1 MNLGQYIAQQLLE
14 AEDQATIAL
23 FPGAFKP
30 PHKGHFAAVKKLLE
44 QADQVVVLIS
54 PKTREGVTADE
65 SVAIWELYKTLL
77 DGSVEI
83 RVTGESPVKEAYKV
97 AESNPDTNFILASGK
112 GEEDRF
118 KTAITKLPNV
128 KSVDVGNFEGT
139 NATDLRVAL
148 QANNEDA
155 IKQFIP
161 QDIDL
166 ADFLMALSK
175 KLKVNTDAT
184 PVNVNLQERQY
195 QNTNDAYEAIV
206 ASEESEIERTAQV
219 FNVPLPDMR
228 YAFIA
233 GNMVVLS
240 DDIWSKLE
248 NSDSYEVNSLDDAIK
263 LAKKYGKNWKPT
275 LDAIKNDDAVVS
287 PPLVLNYDKDKYY
300 LVGGN
305 TRLMFTKALG
315 KIPKVLMGT
324 LDLGIPKHTTTLSE
338 VKKLN
343 ESETGTIGEFI
354 KYAIKNL
361 GIQNPPRNLSLS
373 YDTAKAKEMR
383 SFGYFDPNSNKIWI
397 YCGNRNMGDIL
408 RTLAH
413 ELVHRKQ
420 DEDGRISYESGKT
433 GSEIENEANAKAG
446 VLLRDFGKQHEEIY
460 Q

>member
-14 AEDQATIAL
+14 ADDKPTIAL

-44 QADQVVVLIS
+44 QADQVVILIS

-83 RVTGESPVKEAYKV
+83 RVAGESPVKEAYRV

-112 GEEDRF
+112 GEDDRF
-118 KTAITKLPNV
+118 KTAIAKLPNV
-128 KSVDVGNFEGT
+128 KSIDVGNFEGT

-148 QANNEDA
+148 QTNKEEA
-155 IKQFIP
+155 IKQYIP

-175 KLKVNTDAT
+175 KLKANTDAT
-184 PVNVNLQERQY
+184 PVDVNLQERKY
-195 QNTNDAYEAIV
+195 QNQDDTFADYV
-206 ASEESEIERTAQV
+206 ASEETEIERTAQE
-219 FNVPLPDMR
+219 FNIPIPDVR
-228 YAFIA
+228 YAFQA
-233 GNMVVLS
+233 GSMVVLS

-248 NSDSYEVNSLDDAIK
+248 NSDSYEVNSLEDAIK
-263 LAKKYGKNWKPT
+263 LAKEYGKDWKPT
-275 LDAIKNDDAVVS
+275 LDAIKDDDAVVT
-287 PPLVLNYDKDKYY
+287 PPMVLNYDKDKYY

-305 TRLMFTKALG
+305 TRLMFYKALG
-315 KIPKVLMGT
+315 KIPKVLLGV
-324 LDLGIPKHTTTLSE
+324 LDLEGPKPWPLKE
-338 VKKLN
+338 VKRLN

-361 GIQNPPRNLSLS
+361 EIQNPPRSLSLS
-373 YDTAKAKEMR
+373 YDTNKAKEMR

-420 DEDGRISYESGKT
+420 DEEGRISYESGKT

>member
-44 QADQVVVLIS
+44 QADQVVILIS

-65 SVAIWELYKTLL
+65 SIAIWELYKTLL

-97 AESNPDTNFILASGK
+97 AESNPDTNFILAAGK
-112 GEEDRF
+112 GEDDRF
-118 KTAITKLPNV
+118 KTAIAKLPNV
-128 KSVDVGNFEGT
+128 KSIDVGNFEGT

-155 IKQFIP
+155 IKQYIP
-161 QDIDL
+161 DEVNIV
-166 ADFLMALSK
+166 DFLHALSK
-175 KLKVNTDAT
+175 KVKVNTDAT
-184 PVNVNLQERQY
+184 PVDINLQEINHQ
-195 QNTNDAYEAIV
+195 TTDDAFAAYV
-206 ASEESEIERTAQV
+206 AQHETSIENAAQQ
-219 FNVPLPDMR
+219 FNIPIPDVR
-228 YAFIA
+228 YAFQA

-240 DDIWSKLE
+240 DDVLNNLE
-248 NSDSYEVNSLDDAIK
+248 NKNYKGEEVEGPAM
-263 LAKKYGKNWKPT
+263 
-275 LDAIKNDDAVVS
+275 
-287 PPLVLNYDKDKYY
+287 VLNYDKDKYY
-300 LVGGN
+300 LVCGADKLKGESS
-305 TRLMFTKALG
+305 
-315 KIPKVLMGT
+315 KVLMGV
-324 LDLGIPKHTTTLSE
+324 LDLEGPKPWPLKE
-338 VKKLN
+338 VKRLN

-354 KYAIKNL
+354 KFAIKNL
-361 GIQNPPRNLSLS
+361 EIQNPPRNLALS
-373 YDTAKAKEMR
+373 YDTNKAKEMR
-383 SFGYFDPNSNKIWI
+383 SFGYFDPNSNKIWV

>member
-83 RVTGESPVKEAYKV
+83 RVAAESPVKEAYRV
-97 AESNPDTNFILASGK
+97 AESNPDTKFILAAGK
-112 GEEDRF
+112 GEDDRF
-118 KTAITKLPNV
+118 KTATAKLPNV
-128 KSVDVGNFEGT
+128 KSIDVGNFEGT

-148 QANNEDA
+148 QSNNEDA
-155 IKQFIP
+155 IKQYLPDEVNI
-161 QDIDL
+161 
-166 ADFLMALSK
+166 ADFLHALSK
-175 KLKVNTDAT
+175 KVKVNTDAT
-184 PVNVNLQERQY
+184 PVDVDLQEINHQ
-195 QNTNDAYEAIV
+195 TTDDTFAAYV
-206 ASEESEIERTAQV
+206 AQHETSIENAAQQ
-219 FNVPLPDMR
+219 FNIPIPDVR
-228 YAFIA
+228 YAFQA

-240 DDIWSKLE
+240 DDVLNNLE
-248 NSDSYEVNSLDDAIK
+248 NKNYKGEEVEGPAM
-263 LAKKYGKNWKPT
+263 
-275 LDAIKNDDAVVS
+275 
-287 PPLVLNYDKDKYY
+287 VLNYDKDKYY
-300 LVGGN
+300 LVCG
-305 TRLMFTKALG
+305 AD
-315 KIPKVLMGT
+315 KIKGESSKVLMGV
-324 LDLGIPKHTTTLSE
+324 LDLEGPKPWPLKE
-338 VKKLN
+338 VKRLN

-354 KYAIKNL
+354 KFAIKNL
-361 GIQNPPRNLSLS
+361 EIQNPPRNLALS
-373 YDTAKAKEMR
+373 YDTNKAKEMR
-383 SFGYFDPNSNKIWI
+383 SFGYFDPNSNKIWV

-420 DEDGRISYESGKT
+420 DEDGRINYESGKT

>member
-14 AEDQATIAL
+14 AEDKPTIAL

-44 QADQVVVLIS
+44 QADQVVILIS

-65 SVAIWELYKTLL
+65 SIAIWELYKTLL

-97 AESNPDTNFILASGK
+97 AESNPDTNFILAAGK
-112 GEEDRF
+112 GEDDRF
-118 KTAITKLPNV
+118 KTAIAKLPNV

-148 QANNEDA
+148 QTNKEEA
-155 IKQFIP
+155 IKQYIP

-166 ADFLMALSK
+166 ADFLQALSK
-175 KLKVNTDAT
+175 KIKANTDAT
-184 PVNVNLQERQY
+184 PVDVNLQERKY
-195 QNTNDAYEAIV
+195 QNQDDTFADYV
-206 ASEESEIERTAQV
+206 ASEETEIERTAQD
-219 FNVPLPDMR
+219 FNIPIPDVR
-228 YAFIA
+228 YAFQA
-233 GNMVVLS
+233 GSMVVLS

-248 NSDSYEVNSLDDAIK
+248 NSDSYSVNSLDDAIK
-263 LAKKYGKNWKPT
+263 LAKEYGKNWKPT
-275 LDAIKNDDAVVS
+275 LDAIKDDDAVVT
-287 PPLVLNYDKDKYY
+287 PPMVLNYDKDKYY

-305 TRLMFTKALG
+305 TRLMFYKALG
-315 KIPKVLMGT
+315 KIPKVLMGV
-324 LDLGIPKHTTTLSE
+324 LDLDGPKPFPLKE
-338 VKKLN
+338 VKRLN
-343 ESETGTIGEFI
+343 ESETATIGEFI

-361 GIQNPPRNLSLS
+361 GIQNPPRSLSLS
-373 YDTAKAKEMR
+373 YDTNKAKEMR

>member
-1 MNLGQYIAQQLLE
+1 MNLGKYIAQQLLE
-14 AEDQATIAL
+14 ADDKPTIAL

-44 QADQVVVLIS
+44 QADQVVILIS

-65 SVAIWELYKTLL
+65 SIAIWELYKTLL

-97 AESNPDTNFILASGK
+97 AESNPDTNFILAAGK
-112 GEEDRF
+112 GEDDRF
-118 KTAITKLPNV
+118 KTAIAKLPNV

-148 QANNEDA
+148 QTNKEEA
-155 IKQFIP
+155 IKQYIP

-166 ADFLMALSK
+166 ADFLQALSK
-175 KLKVNTDAT
+175 KLKANTDAT
-184 PVNVNLQERQY
+184 PVDVDLQERKY
-195 QNTNDAYEAIV
+195 QNQDDTFADYV
-206 ASEESEIERTAQV
+206 ASEETEIERTAQE
-219 FNVPLPDMR
+219 FNLPIPDVR
-228 YAFIA
+228 YAFQA
-233 GNMVVLS
+233 GSMVVLS

-248 NSDSYEVNSLDDAIK
+248 NSDSYEVNSLEDAVR
-263 LAKKYGKNWKPT
+263 LAKEYGKDWKPT
-275 LDAIKNDDAVVS
+275 LDAIKDDDAVVT
-287 PPLVLNYDKDKYY
+287 PPMVLNYDKDKYY
-300 LVGGN
+300 LVAGN
-305 TRLMFTKALG
+305 TRLMFYKALN
-315 KIPKVLMGT
+315 KIPKVLLGV
-324 LDLGIPKHTTTLSE
+324 LDLEGPKPWPLKE
-338 VKKLN
+338 GRLN
-343 ESETGTIGEFI
+343 ESETATIGEFI

-373 YDTAKAKEMR
+373 YDTNKAKEMR
-383 SFGYFDPNSNKIWI
+383 SFGYFSPNDNKIWV
-397 YCGNRNMGDIL
+397 YCGNRNMADIL

-433 GSEIENEANAKAG
+433 GSDIENEANAKAG

>member
-54 PKTREGVTADE
+54 PKTREGITADE

-83 RVTGESPVKEAYKV
+83 RVAAGSPVQEAYRV

-112 GEEDRF
+112 GEDERF
-118 KTAITKLPNV
+118 KTAISKLPNT

-155 IKQFIP
+155 IKQYIP
-161 QDIDL
+161 DSIDI
-166 ADFLMALSK
+166 ADFLMALNK
-175 KLKVNTDAT
+175 KPKVNTDAT
-184 PVNVNLQERQY
+184 PVDVDLQEINHQTTDDTFAEY
-195 QNTNDAYEAIV
+195 V
-206 ASEESEIERTAQV
+206 ATEESEIERTAEE
-219 FNVPLPDMR
+219 FNLPIPDVR
-228 YAFIA
+228 YAFQA
-233 GNMVVLS
+233 GHMVVLS

-248 NSDSYEVNSLDDAIK
+248 NSDSYDITSLEDAIG
-263 LAKKYGKNWKPT
+263 LAKEYGKNWKPT
-275 LDAIKNDDAVVS
+275 LDAIKSDKDMQ
-287 PPLVLNYDKDKYY
+287 PPMVLNYDKDKYH
-300 LVGGN
+300 LVAGN
-305 TRLMFTKALG
+305 TRLMFYKVLG
-315 KIPKVLMGT
+315 KIPKVLMGV
-324 LDLGIPKHTTTLSE
+324 LDLEGPKPFPLSE
-338 VKKLN
+338 VKRLN

-354 KYAIKNL
+354 KFAVKNL
-361 GIQNPPRNLSLS
+361 AIQNPPRNLTLS
-373 YDTAKAKEMR
+373 YDTAQAKEKR
-383 SFGYFDPNSNKIWI
+383 SFGYFDPNSNKIWV

-420 DEDGRISYESGKT
+420 DEEGRINYESGNT
-433 GSEIENEANAKAG
+433 GSDIENEANAKAG
-446 VLLRDFGKQHEEIY
+446 VLLRDFGKKHKEIY

>member
-1 MNLGQYIAQQLLE
+1 MNLGQYIANAILE
-14 AEDQATIAL
+14 AEDKPTIAL

-44 QADQVVVLIS
+44 QADQVVILIS

-83 RVTGESPVKEAYKV
+83 RVAGESPVKEAYRV
-97 AESNPDTNFILASGK
+97 AESNPDTNFILAAGK
-112 GEEDRF
+112 GEDDRF
-118 KTAITKLPNV
+118 KRAIAKLPNT
-128 KSVDVGNFEGT
+128 KSIDVGNFEGT

-148 QANNEDA
+148 QTNKEEA
-155 IKQFIP
+155 IKQYIP

-166 ADFLMALSK
+166 ADFLQALSK
-175 KLKVNTDAT
+175 KIKANTDAT
-184 PVNVNLQERQY
+184 PVDVDLQERKY
-195 QNTNDAYEAIV
+195 QNQDDTFADYV
-206 ASEESEIERTAQV
+206 ASEETEIERTAQD
-219 FNVPLPDMR
+219 FNIPIPDVR
-228 YAFIA
+228 YAFQA
-233 GNMVVLS
+233 GSMAVLS

-248 NSDSYEVNSLDDAIK
+248 NSDSYDVNSLEDAIK
-263 LAKKYGKNWKPT
+263 LAKEYGKNWKPT

-287 PPLVLNYDKDKYY
+287 PPMVLNYNKDKYY
-300 LVGGN
+300 LVAGN
-305 TRLMFTKALG
+305 TRLMFYKALG
-315 KIPKVLMGT
+315 KIPKVLMGV
-324 LDLGIPKHTTTLSE
+324 LDLEGPKPFPLKE
-338 VKKLN
+338 VKRLN
-343 ESETGTIGEFI
+343 ESETGTIGEFV
-354 KYAIKNL
+354 KFAIKNL

-373 YDTAKAKEMR
+373 YDTAKAKQMR
-383 SFGYFDPNSNKIWI
+383 SFGYFDPNSNKIWV

>member
-14 AEDQATIAL
+14 AEDKPTIAL

-44 QADQVVVLIS
+44 QADQVVILIS

-83 RVTGESPVKEAYKV
+83 RVAGESPVKEAYRV

-112 GEEDRF
+112 GEDDRF
-118 KTAITKLPNV
+118 KTAIAKLPNV
-128 KSVDVGNFEGT
+128 KSIDVGNFEGT

-148 QANNEDA
+148 QTNKEEA
-155 IKQFIP
+155 IKQYIP

-175 KLKVNTDAT
+175 KLKANTDAT
-184 PVNVNLQERQY
+184 PVDVNLQERKY
-195 QNTNDAYEAIV
+195 QNQDDTFADYV
-206 ASEESEIERTAQV
+206 ASEETEIERTAQE
-219 FNVPLPDMR
+219 FNIPIPDVR
-228 YAFIA
+228 YAFQA
-233 GNMVVLS
+233 GSMVVLS

-248 NSDSYEVNSLDDAIK
+248 NSDSYEVNSLEDAIK
-263 LAKKYGKNWKPT
+263 LAKEYGKDWKPT
-275 LDAIKNDDAVVS
+275 LDAIKDDDAVVT
-287 PPLVLNYDKDKYY
+287 PPMVLNYDKDKYY

-305 TRLMFTKALG
+305 TRLMFYKALG
-315 KIPKVLMGT
+315 KIPKVLMGV
-324 LDLGIPKHTTTLSE
+324 LDLEGPKPWPLKE
-338 VKKLN
+338 VKRLN

-361 GIQNPPRNLSLS
+361 EIQNPPRSLSLS
-373 YDTAKAKEMR
+373 YDTNKAKEMR

-420 DEDGRISYESGKT
+420 DEEGRISYESGKT

>member
-1 MNLGQYIAQQLLE
+1 MNLGKYIAQQLLE
-14 AEDQATIAL
+14 AEQTTIAL

-44 QADQVVVLIS
+44 RADQVVVLIS

-112 GEEDRF
+112 GEDERF
-118 KTAITKLPNV
+118 KTAIAKLPNV

-139 NATDLRVAL
+139 NASELRIAL

-155 IKQFIP
+155 IKQYLPDGI
-161 QDIDL
+161 DI

-175 KLKVNTDAT
+175 KQKANTDAT
-184 PVNVNLQERQY
+184 PVDVNLQERQY

-263 LAKKYGKNWKPT
+263 LAKKYGKDWKPT

-305 TRLMFTKALG
+305 TRLMFSKALG
-315 KIPKVLMGT
+315 KIPEVLMGT
-324 LDLGIPKHTTTLSE
+324 LDIDIPKHPTTLSE

-343 ESETGTIGEFI
+343 ESETGTIGEFV

-383 SFGYFDPNSNKIWI
+383 SFGYFDPNSNKIWV

-420 DEDGRISYESGKT
+420 DEEGRINYESGKT

>member
-83 RVTGESPVKEAYKV
+83 RVAAESPVKEAYRV
-97 AESNPDTNFILASGK
+97 AESNPDTKFILAAGK
-112 GEEDRF
+112 GEDDRF
-118 KTAITKLPNV
+118 KTATAKLPNV
-128 KSVDVGNFEGT
+128 KSIDVGNFEGT

-155 IKQFIP
+155 IKQYIP
-161 QDIDL
+161 DEVNIV
-166 ADFLMALSK
+166 DFLHALSK
-175 KLKVNTDAT
+175 KVKVNTDAT
-184 PVNVNLQERQY
+184 PVDIDLQEINHQ
-195 QNTNDAYEAIV
+195 TTDDTFAAYV
-206 ASEESEIERTAQV
+206 AQHETSIENAAQQ
-219 FNVPLPDMR
+219 FNIPIPDVR
-228 YAFIA
+228 YAFQA

-240 DDIWSKLE
+240 DDVLNNLE
-248 NSDSYEVNSLDDAIK
+248 NKNYKGEEVEGPAM
-263 LAKKYGKNWKPT
+263 
-275 LDAIKNDDAVVS
+275 
-287 PPLVLNYDKDKYY
+287 VLNYDKDKYY
-300 LVGGN
+300 LVCGADKLKGESS
-305 TRLMFTKALG
+305 
-315 KIPKVLMGT
+315 KVLMGV
-324 LDLGIPKHTTTLSE
+324 LDLEGPKPWPLKE
-338 VKKLN
+338 VKRLN

-354 KYAIKNL
+354 KFAIKNL
-361 GIQNPPRNLSLS
+361 EIQNPPRNLALS
-373 YDTAKAKEMR
+373 YDTNKAKEMR
-383 SFGYFDPNSNKIWI
+383 SFGYFDPNSNKIWV

-420 DEDGRISYESGKT
+420 DEDGRINYESGKT

-446 VLLRDFGKQHEEIY
+446 ILLRDFGKQHEEIY

>member
-1 MNLGQYIAQQLLE
+1 MDEIMNLGQYIAQQLLE
-14 AEDQATIAL
+14 AEDKPTIAL

-44 QADQVVVLIS
+44 QADQVVILIS

-83 RVTGESPVKEAYKV
+83 RVAGESPVKEAYRV
-97 AESNPDTNFILASGK
+97 AESNPDTNFILAAGK
-112 GEEDRF
+112 GEDDRF
-118 KTAITKLPNV
+118 KTAIAKLPNV

-155 IKQFIP
+155 IKQYIP

-166 ADFLMALSK
+166 ADFLQALSK
-175 KLKVNTDAT
+175 KLKANTDAT
-184 PVNVNLQERQY
+184 PVDVNLQERKY
-195 QNTNDAYEAIV
+195 QNQDDTFADYVLSRET
-206 ASEESEIERTAQV
+206 EIEQTAQD
-219 FNVPLPDMR
+219 FNFPIPDIR
-228 YAFIA
+228 YAFTA
-233 GNMVVLS
+233 GNMVILT
-240 DDIWSKLE
+240 DDIKSKLE
-248 NSDSYEVNSLDDAIK
+248 NKDRRDEDKGDGPAM
-263 LAKKYGKNWKPT
+263 
-275 LDAIKNDDAVVS
+275 
-287 PPLVLNYDKDKYY
+287 VLNYDKDKYY
-300 LVGGN
+300 LVYGSHLIHGED
-305 TRLMFTKALG
+305 
-315 KIPKVLMGT
+315 PKVLMAV
-324 LDLGIPKHTTTLSE
+324 LDLQGPKPFPLKE

-343 ESETGTIGEFI
+343 ESETATIGEFI

-373 YDTAKAKEMR
+373 YDTAKAKQMR

-433 GSEIENEANAKAG
+433 GSEIENEANAMAG

>member
-14 AEDQATIAL
+14 ADGKPTIAL

-44 QADQVVVLIS
+44 QADQVVILIS

-65 SVAIWELYKTLL
+65 SIAIWELYKTLL

-97 AESNPDTNFILASGK
+97 AESNPDTNFILAAGK
-112 GEEDRF
+112 GEDDRF
-118 KTAITKLPNV
+118 KTAIAKLPNV
-128 KSVDVGNFEGT
+128 KSIDVGNFEGT

-148 QANNEDA
+148 QTNKEEA
-155 IKQFIP
+155 IKQYIP

-166 ADFLMALSK
+166 ADFLQALSK

-184 PVNVNLQERQY
+184 PVDVNLQERKY
-195 QNTNDAYEAIV
+195 QNQDDTFADYV
-206 ASEESEIERTAQV
+206 ASEETEIERTAQD
-219 FNVPLPDMR
+219 FNIPIPDVR
-228 YAFIA
+228 YAFQA
-233 GNMVVLS
+233 GSMVVLS

-248 NSDSYEVNSLDDAIK
+248 NSDSYSVNSLDDAIK

-275 LDAIKNDDAVVS
+275 LDAIKDDDAVVT
-287 PPLVLNYDKDKYY
+287 PPMVLNYDKNKYY
-300 LVGGN
+300 LVAGN
-305 TRLMFTKALG
+305 TRLMFYKALN
-315 KIPKVLMGT
+315 KIPKVLMGV
-324 LDLGIPKHTTTLSE
+324 LDLEGPKPWPLKE
-338 VKKLN
+338 VKRLN
-343 ESETGTIGEFI
+343 ESETATIGEFI

-383 SFGYFDPNSNKIWI
+383 SFGYFDPNSNKIWV

>member
-14 AEDQATIAL
+14 AEDKPTIAL

-44 QADQVVVLIS
+44 QADEVVVLIS

-65 SVAIWELYKTLL
+65 SVKIWELYKTLL

-83 RVTGESPVKEAYKV
+83 RVAAESPVKEAYRV

-112 GEEDRF
+112 GEDERF
-118 KTAITKLPNV
+118 KTAIAKLPNV

-148 QANNEDA
+148 QANKEEA
-155 IKQFIP
+155 IKQYIP
-161 QDIDL
+161 DGIDL

-175 KLKVNTDAT
+175 KIKANTDAT
-184 PVNVNLQERQY
+184 PVDVDLQEINHQ
-195 QNTNDAYEAIV
+195 TTDDTFAAYA
-206 ASEESEIERTAQV
+206 AKEESEIERTAEE
-219 FNVPLPDMR
+219 FNIPIPDVR
-228 YAFIA
+228 YAFEA

-248 NSDSYEVNSLDDAIK
+248 NSDSYEVNSLEDAIE
-263 LAKKYGKNWKPT
+263 LANKYGKDWKPT
-275 LDAIKNDDAVVS
+275 LAAIKADKNID
-287 PPLVLNYDKDKYY
+287 PPMVLNYDKDKYH

-305 TRLMFTKALG
+305 TRLMFYKALG
-315 KIPKVLMGT
+315 KIPKVLMGV
-324 LDLGIPKHTTTLSE
+324 LDFEQPKPFPLSE

-354 KYAIKNL
+354 KFAIKNL
-361 GIQNPPRNLSLS
+361 GIQNPPRNLTLS
-373 YDTAKAKEMR
+373 YDTAQAKEKR
-383 SFGYFDPNSNKIWI
+383 SFGYFDPNNNKIWV

>member
-1 MNLGQYIAQQLLE
+1 MNLGQHIANILLE
-14 AEDQATIAL
+14 QDKQTIAV

-30 PHKGHFAAVKKLLE
+30 PHRGHFEVVKKLL
-44 QADQVVVLIS
+44 QNADQVVVLIS

-65 SVAIWELYKTLL
+65 SVAVWELYKTLL
-77 DGSVEI
+77 DSNVEI
-83 RVTGESPVKEAYKV
+83 RVALENPVRETYDLVKK
-97 AESNPDTNFILASGK
+97 NPDTNFIVAFGKDDAS
-112 GEEDRF
+112 RF
-118 KTAITKLPNV
+118 KRMDYPNAKV
-128 KSVDVGNFEGT
+128 FDAGTVDDV
-139 NATDLRVAL
+139 NATGLRNAI
-148 QANNEDA
+148 QSNNADA
-155 IKQFIP
+155 IAQFIP
-161 QDIDL
+161 DGINL
-166 ADFLMALSK
+166 TDFTNTIGK
-175 KLKVNTDAT
+175 KLPPAEDEGEEVTI
-184 PVNVNLQERQY
+184 QEKLY
-195 QNTNDAYEAIV
+195 QNVDDAYEKIV
-206 ASEESEIERTAQV
+206 KDERGEIERVAQE
-219 FNVPLPDMR
+219 FNVPIPDVE

-248 NSDSYEVNSLDDAIK
+248 NTDSHSIKSLEDAIA
-263 LAKKYGKNWKPT
+263 LAKQYGKDWKPT
-275 LDAIKNDDAVVS
+275 LAAIKADKPMN
-287 PPLVLNYDKDKYY
+287 PPLILNYDKDKYH

-305 TRLMFTKALG
+305 TRLMFLKALG
-315 KIPKVLMGT
+315 KIPKVLLAT
-324 LDLGIPKHTTTLSE
+324 LNLGQPKQTKLME

-343 ESETGTIGEFI
+343 ESETGTIGEFV
-354 KYAIKNL
+354 KFAIKNL

-383 SFGYFDPNSNKIWI
+383 SFGYFDPNSNKIWV

-446 VLLRDFGKQHEEIY
+446 ILLRDFGKQHEEIY

>member
-14 AEDQATIAL
+14 AGDKPTIAL

-44 QADQVVVLIS
+44 QADQVVILIS

-83 RVTGESPVKEAYKV
+83 RVAGESPVKEAYRV

-112 GEEDRF
+112 GEDDRF
-118 KTAITKLPNV
+118 KTAIAKLPNV
-128 KSVDVGNFEGT
+128 KSIDVGNFEGT

-148 QANNEDA
+148 QTNKEEA
-155 IKQFIP
+155 IKQYIP

-175 KLKVNTDAT
+175 KLKANTDAT
-184 PVNVNLQERQY
+184 PVDVNLQERKY
-195 QNTNDAYEAIV
+195 QNQDDTFADYV
-206 ASEESEIERTAQV
+206 ASEETEIERTAQE
-219 FNVPLPDMR
+219 FNIPIPDVR
-228 YAFIA
+228 YAFQA
-233 GNMVVLS
+233 GSMVVLS

-248 NSDSYEVNSLDDAIK
+248 NSDSYEVNSLEDAIK
-263 LAKKYGKNWKPT
+263 LAKEYGKDWKPT
-275 LDAIKNDDAVVS
+275 LDAIKDDDAVVT
-287 PPLVLNYDKDKYY
+287 PPMVLNYDKDKYY

-305 TRLMFTKALG
+305 TRLMFYKALG
-315 KIPKVLMGT
+315 KIPKVLLGV
-324 LDLGIPKHTTTLSE
+324 LDLEGPKPWPLKE
-338 VKKLN
+338 VKRLN

-354 KYAIKNL
+354 KFAIKNL
-361 GIQNPPRNLSLS
+361 EIQNPPRSLSLS
-373 YDTAKAKEMR
+373 YDTNKAKEMR

-420 DEDGRISYESGKT
+420 DEEGRISYESGKT

>member
-14 AEDQATIAL
+14 AGDKPTIAL

-44 QADQVVVLIS
+44 QADQVVILIS

-65 SVAIWELYKTLL
+65 SIAIWELYKTLL

-83 RVTGESPVKEAYKV
+83 RVAGESPVKEAYRV

-112 GEEDRF
+112 GEDDRF
-118 KTAITKLPNV
+118 KTAIAKLPNV
-128 KSVDVGNFEGT
+128 KSIDVGNFEGT

-148 QANNEDA
+148 QTNKEEA
-155 IKQFIP
+155 IKQYIP

-175 KLKVNTDAT
+175 KLKANTDAT
-184 PVNVNLQERQY
+184 PVDVNLQERKY
-195 QNTNDAYEAIV
+195 QNQDDTFADYV
-206 ASEESEIERTAQV
+206 ASEETEIERTAQE
-219 FNVPLPDMR
+219 FNIPIPDVR
-228 YAFIA
+228 YAFQA
-233 GNMVVLS
+233 GSMVVLS

-248 NSDSYEVNSLDDAIK
+248 NSDSYEVNSLEDAIK
-263 LAKKYGKNWKPT
+263 LAKEYGKDWKPT
-275 LDAIKNDDAVVS
+275 LDAIKDDDAVVT
-287 PPLVLNYDKDKYY
+287 PPMVLNYDKDKYY

-305 TRLMFTKALG
+305 TRLMFYKALG
-315 KIPKVLMGT
+315 KIPKVLMGV
-324 LDLGIPKHTTTLSE
+324 LDLEGPKPWPLKE
-338 VKKLN
+338 VKRLN
-343 ESETGTIGEFI
+343 ESETGTLGEFI
-354 KYAIKNL
+354 KFAIKNL
-361 GIQNPPRNLSLS
+361 EIQNPPRSLSLS
-373 YDTAKAKEMR
+373 YDTNKAKEMR

-420 DEDGRISYESGKT
+420 DEEGRISYESGKT

>member
-14 AEDQATIAL
+14 AGDKETIAL

-44 QADQVVVLIS
+44 QADQVVILIS

-83 RVTGESPVKEAYKV
+83 RVAGESPVKEAYRV

-112 GEEDRF
+112 GEDDRF
-118 KTAITKLPNV
+118 KTAIAKLPNV
-128 KSVDVGNFEGT
+128 KSIDVGNFEGT

-148 QANNEDA
+148 QTNKEEA
-155 IKQFIP
+155 IKQYIP
-161 QDIDL
+161 QDVDL

-175 KLKVNTDAT
+175 KLKANTDAT
-184 PVNVNLQERQY
+184 PVDVNLQERKY
-195 QNTNDAYEAIV
+195 QNQDDTFADYV
-206 ASEESEIERTAQV
+206 ASEETEIERTAQE
-219 FNVPLPDMR
+219 FNIPIPDVR
-228 YAFIA
+228 YAFQA
-233 GNMVVLS
+233 GSMVVLS

-248 NSDSYEVNSLDDAIK
+248 NSDSYEVNSLEDAIK
-263 LAKKYGKNWKPT
+263 LAKEYGKDWKPT
-275 LDAIKNDDAVVS
+275 LDAIKDDDAVVT
-287 PPLVLNYDKDKYY
+287 PPMVLNYDKDKYY

-305 TRLMFTKALG
+305 TRLMFYKALG
-315 KIPKVLMGT
+315 KIPKVLMGV
-324 LDLGIPKHTTTLSE
+324 LDLEGPKPWPLKE
-338 VKKLN
+338 VKRLN

-361 GIQNPPRNLSLS
+361 EIQNPPRSLSLS
-373 YDTAKAKEMR
+373 YDTNKAKEMR

-420 DEDGRISYESGKT
+420 DEEGRISYESGKT
-433 GSEIENEANAKAG
+433 GSQIENEANAKAG